1 VRVKAHLRRDN
12 SPSHPYIRVSS
23 KIDATL
29 REIRKVCAYVKDG
42 TLLAIRVK
50 SRYRFSIGLE
60 KLEEGKTKRERER
73 ERERERKRE
82 RSKFNPL

>member
-1 VRVKAHLRRDN
+1 
-12 SPSHPYIRVSS
+12 
-23 KIDATL
+23 
-29 REIRKVCAYVKDG
+29 VKDG

-73 ERERERKRE
+73 EREREKERKIEIQSSLIRLIAQLSGKYASYE
-82 RSKFNPL
+82 PFLLPRPLRK